1 MLNMVAKSP
10 FEGLLP
16 IACGSISLS
25 EDIIEYVTLVAS
37 KKGNEKQLSD
47 TLKVAHGM
55 ALPAPNRITGRVEAR
70 CVWFGQQYLLMGP
83 KPDQSLNKVA
93 RLTNVSDGYAVARLQ
108 GTESERVLARL
119 VPINVSRNVFKR
131 GQTARTLIQHMHGS
145 LTRVSDTSFQIIV
158 LRSMALNLVHDI
170 ERAMQSIAA
179 RDHL

>member
-10 FEGLLP
+10 FEDLLP

-70 CVWFGQQYLLMGP
+70 CVWFGQQYLLMG
-83 KPDQSLNKVA
+83 
-93 RLTNVSDGYAVARLQ
+93 
-108 GTESERVLARL
+108 
-119 VPINVSRNVFKR
+119 
-131 GQTARTLIQHMHGS
+131 
-145 LTRVSDTSFQIIV
+145 
-158 LRSMALNLVHDI
+158 LNLI
-170 ERAMQSIAA
+170 NR
-179 RDHL
+179 